1 MFKKLE
7 EYVSSIPYI
16 RLGGFL
22 LSVIALIF
30 LITIETS
37 TTGMIFF
44 LFSGLFLIVEGLHL
58 SGVWS
63 SWKVIIDLVLPD
75 VLLQINVIKVKKTIL
90 FIIRLSVIVAG
101 LYLLAFGLILI
112 KFVF

>member
-16 RLGGFL
+16 RLGCFL
-22 LSVIALIF
+22 LSVIALIV

-44 LFSGLFLIVEGLHL
+44 LFSGLFLIVEGLHR

-75 VLLQINVIKVKKTIL
+75 VFTMVKKAIII
-90 FIIRLSVIVAG
+90 IIRLSVIVAG
-101 LYLLAFGLILI
+101 LYLLAFSLILI